1 MEERSVKLSD
11 GLGEEVLLYL
21 TGSGN
26 HHSFSMTGDTLLCVF
41 LSLQISSSPAAG
53 DQMNGSAGG
62 DFSGFCGSSF
72 SGTRKIF
79 CRENCGEGNV
89 LVETKEDSAANGR
102 YSIEYVRGQVP
113 NIYSL
118 LVKISGLTGSDSG
131 RYRCGLGKS
140 YQDFTLSVS
149 GVSTSRPST
158 SWSSSSESF
167 TPSVSSGI
175 TSQSVPTQENPT
187 TSDCSPSQT
196 AADVQLFVLPV
207 LAVTAALLAAMMM
220 KVFCRRSKKPQ
231 TDSAVEMH
239 QSPAACETTR
249 IDDDDDV
256 REEDGR
262 WRSADVE
269 IYVAYID
276 AISSSVTAAAQQRQ
290 APDDQEDEAEVN
302 FSSRLLDS
310 ALRAAGGCSR
320 VTVLRDSPST
330 TTSLKSWNEADD
342 DDEESVKPHRY
353 RPASDRVSS
362 EMLTYNRVSLQ
373 KNFKAPDEKETH
385 EIKTSSPGCR
395 K

>member
-1 MEERSVKLSD
+1 MPESLDLITNNKPSKYQRKHENAAVQED
-11 GLGEEVLLYL
+11 LL
-21 TGSGN
+21 
-26 HHSFSMTGDTLLCVF
+26 
-41 LSLQISSSPAAG
+41 Q
-53 DQMNGSAGG
+53 
-62 DFSGFCGSSF
+62 
-72 SGTRKIF
+72 
-79 CRENCGEGNV
+79 ENCGEGNV

-131 RYRCGLGKS
+131 RYRCGLGILPGFHS
-140 YQDFTLSVS
+140 QCFRSFNFQTINQLELQF
-149 GVSTSRPST
+149 R
-158 SWSSSSESF
+158 SF

-207 LAVTAALLAAMMM
+207 LAVTAALLAAMMMM

-290 APDDQEDEAEVN
+290 APDDQEDDEAEVN

-310 ALRAAGGCSR
+310 ALRAAGGCSSD
-320 VTVLRDSPST
+320 VLYSVIRQ
-330 TTSLKSWNEADD
+330 
-342 DDEESVKPHRY
+342 DELLYS
-353 RPASDRVSS
+353 
-362 EMLTYNRVSLQ
+362 NI
-373 KNFKAPDEKETH
+373 F
-385 EIKTSSPGCR
+385 
-395 K
+395 